1 VHIRGLA
8 RTWLGREIANA
19 LTDCNVDK
27 FCLIRYDGNKVS
39 GHNCEFVAVESNMRP
54 VVDPGVKVV
63 SAYLPPEDDVMEPLR
78 SMLSAV
84 GGPFACSDAALTVK
98 MDEWNQSVIG

>member
-54 VVDPGVKVV
+54 VVDADVGQAEQVRLSRCQGSLGVLA
-63 SAYLPPEDDVMEPLR
+63 SR
-78 SMLSAV
+78 R
-84 GGPFACSDAALTVK
+84 
-98 MDEWNQSVIG
+98 